1 MWIIHQT
8 DDSAPFTRNHGK
20 QPMKIILLATLLI
33 FTSVSVM
40 AKETSREK
48 PPFQVQQA
56 FHQAHPNARDVEVKK
71 EEQEYGE
78 PLYEF
83 EFKQN
88 GRKLKALYHT
98 DGSFFG
104 YERKL
109 PHSHLPKTV
118 WRNIHRLFP
127 NGKVDEAE
135 VVVDARGKPLAYEVE
150 IEENDNEWK
159 AYFNADGSFI
169 NKIRD

>member
-1 MWIIHQT
+1 
-8 DDSAPFTRNHGK
+8 
-20 QPMKIILLATLLI
+20 MKIILLSFLLI
-33 FTSVSVM
+33 LTSIAVM
-40 AKETSREK
+40 AKEIPEEK
-48 PPFQVQQA
+48 LPVQVQQA
-56 FHQAHPNARDVEVKK
+56 FRQAHPNARDVEV
-71 EEQEYGE
+71 EEEDQEYGE

-88 GRKLKALYHT
+88 GRKLKAFYHT

-127 NGKVDEAE
+127 KGKIDEAE
-135 VVVDARGKPLAYEVE
+135 VVVNTRGEPLAYEVE

-169 NKIRD
+169 NKLRD